1 MKTIKNYIFEKTT
14 DDVYSEVSH
23 KYKDGNVPKSDV
35 QDILKEYG
43 LSSMINL
50 VEDKIN
56 DDIIVTYISK
66 GNYVTYL
73 EDKYPNDSQGTFMC
87 ITVDSMLT
95 QWSKRNCYIAFNN
108 DLTAFINVKNDS
120 LKSLVNVIKILEKK
134 YNGKAILL
142 GGELTNLQYRLLYR
156 DKDGG
161 FTAKTSKGNPGE
173 WKFAKYITAD
183 YINNLPEE

>member
-1 MKTIKNYIFEKTT
+1 MKNINNYIFEKTT
-14 DDVYSEVSH
+14 HDVYSDIAH
-23 KYKDGNVPKSDV
+23 KYEDGNVPKSDV

-50 VEDKIN
+50 VEEEIN
-56 DDIIVTYISK
+56 NDVIVTHINK
-66 GNYVTYL
+66 DNYVTYL
-73 EDKYPNDSQGTFMC
+73 EDKYPNDSQGTFMS
-87 ITVDSMLT
+87 ITVGSMLAR
-95 QWSKRNCYIAFNN
+95 WSNYNCYVSFDN
-108 DLTAFINVKNDS
+108 DLTAFINVKTDS
-120 LKSLVNVIKILEKK
+120 LKSLINVIKILEKK

-142 GGELTNLQYRLLYR
+142 GGELTNLQYRLLFR

-161 FTAKTSKGNPGE
+161 FTANSSKGNPGG